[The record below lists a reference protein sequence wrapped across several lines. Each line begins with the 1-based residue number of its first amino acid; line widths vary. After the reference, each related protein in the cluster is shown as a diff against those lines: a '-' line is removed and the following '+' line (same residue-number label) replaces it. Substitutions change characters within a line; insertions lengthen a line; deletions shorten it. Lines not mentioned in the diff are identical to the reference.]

1 MFLSFLTTFPHMMA
15 GIHLN
20 VQLYQLTEEISKI
33 NNDIITQ
40 RAKSLSKN
48 KRFDKNSFWRLKR
61 NLFSKQREN
70 KVSVINTQGTELF
83 DPAAIIKEYQNEFI
97 KRLSPRQMDQD
108 YKGIE
113 EISSRLFNI
122 RLRISRGMNLS
133 PDFNM
138 KELEIVV
145 KSLKNGKSTDP
156 EGLINELFKYGGLS
170 YQTVLLQ
177 LLNKIKNNKDTP
189 ESWNNI
195 LISTIYKKKGSKKLL
210 NNQRGIFITPIISK
224 IFEKLIREQS
234 LFMTGTGAEEK
245 KIFSQNF

>member
-1 MFLSFLTTFPHMMA
+1 MEKIFNLAQMIYKPSTKNGIKNFVVLCIVHSKELEQKTKHANITT
-15 GIHLN
+15 N
-20 VQLYQLTEEISKI
+20 VNVKRLANIMRTIIKISNKGKRERQFISDIIDEIQNQLTEEISKI
-33 NNDIITQ
+33 NNDFITQ

-83 DPAAIIKEYQNEFI
+83 DPAAIIKEYQNGFI

-133 PDFNM
+133 RD
-138 KELEIVV
+138 
-145 KSLKNGKSTDP
+145 
-156 EGLINELFKYGGLS
+156 LI
-170 YQTVLLQ
+170 
-177 LLNKIKNNKDTP
+177 
-189 ESWNNI
+189 
-195 LISTIYKKKGSKKLL
+195 
-210 NNQRGIFITPIISK
+210 
-224 IFEKLIREQS
+224 
-234 LFMTGTGAEEK
+234 
-245 KIFSQNF
+245 

>member
-1 MFLSFLTTFPHMMA
+1 MKHANIRT
-15 GIHLN
+15 N
-20 VQLYQLTEEISKI
+20 VNVKRLVNIKRTIIRISNKGKRERQLMSDIIDEIQNQLTEEISKI

-48 KRFDKNSFWRLKR
+48 KRFDKNK

-70 KVSVINTQGTELF
+70 KVSVINSQGTELF

-113 EISSRLFNI
+113 VISSRLFNI
-122 RLRISRGMNLS
+122 RLRISRGMNFY

-156 EGLINELFKYGGLS
+156 EGLINELFNYGGLS
-170 YQTVLLQ
+170 FKTVLLQ
-177 LLNKIKNNKDTP
+177 LLNTIKNNKGTP

-195 LISTIYKKKGSKKLL
+195 LISTIYKKRFKK
-210 NNQRGIFITPIISK
+210 
-224 IFEKLIREQS
+224 
-234 LFMTGTGAEEK
+234 
-245 KIFSQNF
+245 NF

>member
-1 MFLSFLTTFPHMMA
+1 MSD
-15 GIHLN
+15 IIDEIQN
-20 VQLYQLTEEISKI
+20 QLTEEISII

-61 NLFSKQREN
+61 NFFSKQREN
-70 KVSVINTQGTELF
+70 KISVINTQGTELF
-83 DPAAIIKEYQNEFI
+83 NPAAIIKEYQNEFI
-97 KRLSPRQMDQD
+97 KRLSLRQMDQD

-145 KSLKNGKSTDP
+145 N
-156 EGLINELFKYGGLS
+156 
-170 YQTVLLQ
+170 
-177 LLNKIKNNKDTP
+177 
-189 ESWNNI
+189 
-195 LISTIYKKKGSKKLL
+195 
-210 NNQRGIFITPIISK
+210 
-224 IFEKLIREQS
+224 
-234 LFMTGTGAEEK
+234 
-245 KIFSQNF
+245 